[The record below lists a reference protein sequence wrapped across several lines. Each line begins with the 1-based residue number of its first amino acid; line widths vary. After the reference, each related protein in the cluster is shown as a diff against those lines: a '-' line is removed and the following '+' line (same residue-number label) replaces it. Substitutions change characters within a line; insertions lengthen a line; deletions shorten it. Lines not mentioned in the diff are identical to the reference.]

1 VGLPFE
7 GHSSRDASIRSR
19 EMVVV
24 GLSSS
29 NQVAHSMHIAIGV
42 VGSYAS
48 TQELR
53 NFTVTVHSTVAAAS
67 TDIPSIAVTIT
78 AAAEESLQS

>member
-19 EMVVV
+19 EMPVV

-29 NQVAHSMHIAIGV
+29 NQVAHNMHIAIKV
-42 VGSYAS
+42 VGSCAS

-53 NFTVTVHSTVAAAS
+53 NFIVTVHSTVAVAS
-67 TDIPSIAVTIT
+67 ADIPFIAVTVIVAT
-78 AAAEESLQS
+78 EEPLQS